1 MEEELVFYEPNANTR
16 LEVRLFKETVWLTQE
31 QIGTLFNRERS
42 GISRHLNNIFNE
54 GELDKES
61 NVSFF
66 HIANSDKPIGAY
78 NLDVILAV
86 GYRVKSMAGIYFR
99 RWASS
104 VLKDYL
110 LRGYSVN
117 QRIDRL
123 EQRVV
128 SAEKKI
134 DFFVRT
140 SLPPT
145 EGIFYDGQIFDAF
158 VFVSDLIKRA
168 KSRITLIDNYIDETV
183 LVMLDKRAP
192 GVSAT
197 IYTDK
202 ISDTLQLD
210 ITKHNSQYA
219 AITVL
224 PFHQSHDR
232 FLIIDNDVYHI
243 GASLKDLGKKW
254 FAFSKLY
261 DISINDV
268 LNKLPHTRMIQ

>member
-1 MEEELVFYEPNANTR
+1 M
-16 LEVRLFKETVWLTQE
+16 
-31 QIGTLFNRERS
+31 
-42 GISRHLNNIFNE
+42 
-54 GELDKES
+54 
-61 NVSFF
+61 SFF